1 MNPNPFAVTKR
12 LIVPFV
18 EAMSRL
24 LRSVA
29 TRADEYT
36 AGQNFFLRQGK
47 NPLRG
52 SRRDSRIAGIRAIR
66 NGRVFAAYSGVMPR
80 KRAPI
85 DQLPGRFPEI
95 RTDGDSVTFKLALP
109 GLDEQT
115 RLVLRCDPDGN
126 VWASIASRRLTE

>member
-47 NPLRG
+47 NPWRG
-52 SRRDSRIAGIRAIR
+52 SRRDSRIAGIRVIR

-95 RTDGDSVTFKLALP
+95 RTDGD
-109 GLDEQT
+109 
-115 RLVLRCDPDGN
+115 
-126 VWASIASRRLTE
+126 

>member
-1 MNPNPFAVTKR
+1 MA
-12 LIVPFV
+12 
-18 EAMSRL
+18 
-24 LRSVA
+24 
-29 TRADEYT
+29 
-36 AGQNFFLRQGK
+36 
-47 NPLRG
+47 
-52 SRRDSRIAGIRAIR
+52 
-66 NGRVFAAYSGVMPR
+66 R

-126 VWASIASRRLTE
+126 VWASIASRRAAD

>member
-1 MNPNPFAVTKR
+1 
-12 LIVPFV
+12 
-18 EAMSRL
+18 MSRL
-24 LRSVA
+24 LRLSPI
-29 TRADEYT
+29 RADEYT
-36 AGQNFFLRQGK
+36 AGLNFFLRQGK
-47 NPLRG
+47 FLW
-52 SRRDSRIAGIRAIR
+52 RRNRRASGIAGIRAIG

-126 VWASIASRRLTE
+126 VWASIASRRPAD